1 MLSKQDKLLMVLPRF
16 VKKVLVKKVIEKMEN
31 NVCQGGG
38 EKKYT
43 HFEIGGHVQMT
54 KSDPRHKG
62 SPRYRIAN
70 GWKNEFGS

>member
-1 MLSKQDKLLMVLPRF
+1 ML
-16 VKKVLVKKVIEKMEN
+16 
-31 NVCQGGG
+31 CQGGG

-43 HFEIGGHVQMT
+43 HFKIGGHVQMA

-62 SPRYRIAN
+62 SPRYRIAH